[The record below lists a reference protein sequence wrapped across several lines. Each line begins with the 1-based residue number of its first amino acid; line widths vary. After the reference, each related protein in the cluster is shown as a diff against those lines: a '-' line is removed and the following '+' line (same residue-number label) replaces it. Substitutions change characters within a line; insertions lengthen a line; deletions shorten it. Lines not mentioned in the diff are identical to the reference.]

1 MATQWHQV
9 GYTFYNDPPGPAA
22 GNLKWGGYSFAEL
35 GTASRQGVAT
45 LRGNLGLAFGLRAPF
60 PLGSDW
66 TLYLNGKLA
75 HARLEDH
82 GYGQG
87 GDGTYSDPRY
97 AVDLYDGS
105 AYGVPSLTHALN
117 AGSSGALWIMPG
129 TWRPPEALPPGAA
142 RLPTAD
148 LMGVR
153 LPEEHGPDPPDHS
166 AKVRVSGQTLG
177 QHGSHFQGHA
187 QAMLQLGRRSIRL
200 RTK

>member
-1 MATQWHQV
+1 MASQWRQV
-9 GYTFYNDPPGPAA
+9 GYTYYNDPPPGA
-22 GNLKWGGYSFAEL
+22 GDLKWGGYSFAEL
-35 GTASRQGVAT
+35 GTASRQGNLT
-45 LRGNLGLAFGLRAPF
+45 LRGNLGLAFGLGAAF

-75 HARLEDH
+75 HAKLEDH

-105 AYGVPSLTHALN
+105 RFGLPNLRRALG

-129 TWRPPEALPPGAA
+129 IWHAPETLPPGAA
-142 RLPTAD
+142 RLPTTA
-148 LMGVR
+148 LFTSQQPV
-153 LPEEHGPDPPDHS
+153 EHGPDPPDHS
-166 AKVRVSGQTLG
+166 QKVRVSGQTLG